1 MQVQTKKKKEE
12 KKSGGFAG
20 ILEQVSGLLGGG
32 SDQKEEEAQELL
44 IKQLGR
50 TLNNDFTLLV
60 DYPLPESSSEI
71 PMILIGPPG
80 VRVIYPNT
88 QRGIFRVKEDGW
100 YEINERKQTF
110 EPAKTNPVK
119 KTLMMARGVQKFLA
133 DCGVNLEEIEPI
145 MLFSDPGSHVD
156 TSDPAIRIIPRD
168 GINNFTRGL
177 VQASKI
183 LKTEDV
189 SSVAALITRPSLAK
203 QQMAKTRGEKPSQ
216 SSSSV
221 KDEIFPSAVEDSPV
235 DANADD
241 DPDWLKAIQEPDIE
255 EDLEDTEDAL
265 EEPDQL
271 GDLMDRFSPDK
282 ISDQIN
288 QIGFSMAQ
296 WIVLAVLGGTI
307 CMTTLAAFMLFL
319 F

>member
-12 KKSGGFAG
+12 KKSGGFAS

-32 SDQKEEEAQELL
+32 SDQQEEEAQEFL

-60 DYPLPESSSEI
+60 DYPLPKSSSEI

-100 YEINERKQTF
+100 YEINARKQTF
-110 EPAKTNPVK
+110 APAKTNLVK

-145 MLFSDPGSHVD
+145 MLFSEPGSHVD

-203 QQMAKTRGEKPSQ
+203 QQMAKARGEKPSKGP
-216 SSSSV
+216 SSV
-221 KDEIFPSAVEDSPV
+221 EDEIFPSAVEDPPA
-235 DANADD
+235 DTNGDD
-241 DPDWLKAIQEPDIE
+241 DPDWLKAIQEPDFE
-255 EDLEDTEDAL
+255 
-265 EEPDQL
+265 EEPEDVVEESDQL
-271 GDLMDRFSPDK
+271 GYLMDRFSPDK
-282 ISDQIN
+282 ISGQFN
-288 QIGFSMAQ
+288 RLGFSIAQ
-296 WIVLAVLGGTI
+296 WVILAVFGGII
-307 CMTTLAAFMLFL
+307 CLTTLAAFVLLAF
-319 F
+319 